1 MLGLPILI
9 ESRKPRATMGTRSLS
24 RRLYSIYILVFVWSS
39 FDGSISNGFVI
50 PLPTQGRTLST
61 SLTSTVRKET
71 NIRSSNRK
79 GTKGTKWDRRR
90 NKNGKTPS
98 KIRRSPQP
106 SGPRPIVTDYDA
118 NRNQRVNQDRLS
130 SQAINCS
137 HFGSCPGCVVN
148 DNVGMVDIVQSAK
161 SFFSS
166 TSVRRKRLDVARSGE
181 DWVTEEDDDG
191 FYRLV
196 VPSDVTKWRT
206 QAKLAVSPKSSS
218 WSKDGCSFG
227 LYERGTHNVISIPN
241 CEVHHPSIN
250 RAIEALRKATSQ
262 VGTPAFTKD
271 GWEGGLR
278 YVQCQV
284 ERTTGKVCLTLVWHA
299 PDLKRTQPALS
310 RLTKELSK
318 LEPDLWHSFWCN
330 CNDGSGNNI
339 FSRNPSSW
347 HRLSGLEYVR
357 EPLPVG
363 DQGWLYFSPLVFR
376 QGNMDGFDILAN
388 DVARHIPG
396 GSKVCEL
403 YAGVGVLGLSAL
415 SYHAEQTGGKPLVW
429 VRCSDENPSNQRCF
443 SRSVESL

>member
-1 MLGLPILI
+1 MAMGIVSTSRFLLLLMGWSSLIL
-9 ESRKPRATMGTRSLS
+9 PRAS
-24 RRLYSIYILVFVWSS
+24 
-39 FDGSISNGFVI
+39 GFVVR
-50 PLPTQGRTLST
+50 LPNHGRIAST
-61 SLTSTVRKET
+61 TTLTSTVRKET
-71 NIRSSNRK
+71 NNRSSKRK
-79 GTKGTKWDRRR
+79 NAKGGKWDRRR
-90 NKNGKTPS
+90 KKNGKAPS
-98 KIRRSPQP
+98 KIRRRPMP
-106 SGPRPIVTDYDA
+106 SGPRPVLTDYDA
-118 NRNQRVNQDRLS
+118 NRNQRINFDRL
-130 SQAINCS
+130 SQAINCE
-137 HFGSCPGCVVN
+137 HFGSCPGCVA
-148 DNVGMVDIVQSAK
+148 DEKIGMVDIVQSAK
-161 SFFSS
+161 LFFSS

-181 DWVTEEDDDG
+181 DWVVEEDDDG
-191 FYRLV
+191 FYQLV

-206 QAKLAVSPKSSS
+206 QAKLAVAPRSSS

-227 LYERGTHNVISIPN
+227 LYERGSHNVVSIPN

-250 RAIEALRKATSQ
+250 RAIDALRKATSQ

-284 ERTTGKVCLTLVWHA
+284 ERTTGKICLTLVWHA

-310 RLTKELSK
+310 RLMKALTK
-318 LEPDLWHSFWCN
+318 LEPDLWHSFWCH
-330 CNDGSGNNI
+330 CNDGPGNNI

-347 HRLSGLEYVR
+347 HRMSGLEYVR

-376 QGNMDGFDILAN
+376 QGNIDGFDILAN

-415 SYHAEQTGGKPLVW
+415 SYHAEQPGGKPLVW

-443 SRSVESL
+443 SRSVDSL